1 MSNPA
6 EAARAAR
13 NAAASSSQE
22 GANQPLRL
30 HQRCELS
37 TYGQGEILFVGQTS
51 FSHGIWVGIAL
62 DESAGKHDGVV
73 QGKRYFT
80 AHPGHGIFVRSS
92 QVHVLPDMEEEEQ
105 LDEEDQIE
113 AEVAPPPITRAPPV
127 VNRIPA
133 SRSGQVLSRSS
144 IASTSRSV
152 SPNKPAARTSRPSSI
167 LPPPSAASAA
177 SAFGTTARQQAGS
190 PQKRASLAPKTP
202 ARTTTAGIASGR
214 VSTATNRSTA
224 ASPVKRPL
232 STTRTPA
239 TSARTSTAATSA
251 RTPATTQ
258 RTTINQ
264 ARSAVQAGRAPDA
277 ATAKAGL
284 RPVIKTRTSMAPP
297 GASTSA
303 LNPRTPAR
311 TVTTTAGRAPQ
322 STVARRAVGPASST
336 PVSTASRATPANRT
350 PKTTGT
356 SSSRSSRPPTSFDVG
371 DVEDDDDLMAMSIE
385 DAEGKSGKQSATK
398 ESTNDE
404 EIDED
409 ILASPSL
416 QRAATSQPPDH
427 MSLSRGASSHALA
440 TRSTVD
446 HSALQRELDE
456 VRARLRIA
464 EKKREEDREAI
475 REAERIQ
482 QESEQFLAV
491 KPKMAAKQQ
500 ELQNELKDLHRQERE
515 WNTFKEEHE
524 REMAELTDQVEI
536 LTLDKEMAEER
547 AEAASEELQILKDR
561 VEELQLDIEVL
572 REENARFESGPVEEG
587 EKLSVGY
594 IQLEKQNERLKE
606 ALLRLRDLTAESDS
620 EQKQKIAVME
630 KELRELDEIQDSY
643 ESTLAKLEE
652 SEALLEDLKIQLD
665 DALGAEEMLEQLT
678 ERNMALQEKNEEL
691 QLTNEDLEALKE
703 LNDELEETHIETEK
717 QLQEELDLKEIELR
731 EYHLRNDTLEANIV
745 DYENTFAQF
754 REVVLNLQSEV
765 ETLRNDE
772 KTRDVDRA
780 AAAAEGQAI
789 ANLNLKLQS
798 STMKSQAKTIE
809 LEIGRLEAS
818 QAKRHLS
825 ITSAYLPKKYFEDDK
840 DAVESL
846 LFFQRIAT
854 KTEVIK
860 TVVESS
866 TDIAG
871 SLVGVIDERL
881 ITICR
886 MRHSLAHFIASSR
899 QISSLVQLASIPT
912 FLKSGRMFKELV
924 SIERTID
931 QHIDLLRR
939 EELKEDDCAKDYRR
953 FVKMLEE
960 FEFALLDGSSES
972 IDSDL
977 AAKELGSA
985 TLFDLDLDT
994 IAAALGFSKQAVAS
1008 LYNEFNKQTEALQ
1021 KQVGDADTSAVL
1033 PTGDID
1039 MRLNDLDI
1047 SEVLFTPL
1055 QELINHIRST
1065 KVPARKLLRRLAA
1078 LYDND
1083 EAVKMEAIVKL
1094 PGLGHCSSQLV
1105 AFASMLATSFNEYV
1119 SSVRTNKST
1128 FELKDILALVSEA
1141 VKEAMSSASNEDASA
1156 QLSTSLAARA
1166 AAAWKPSLTETT
1178 NLGQTVTELLNAA
1191 TEQDNIHKISGV
1203 APWFGRVEEFRQEL
1217 DNAADT
1223 QRNYLKQTEDLRDL
1237 YKQIKVRDEV
1247 IEENRIKIER
1257 IAKQL
1262 QRSRQDNETVT
1273 TLRDDLVDMTKRMK
1287 AYEEGNSALQQE
1299 LEQLQI
1305 QYERAVNDG
1314 ARGATGE
1321 GAAANASSSDGAAP
1335 AIAANPATITPS
1347 GFFNPNMPT
1356 SGNYEVSYLVDQIE
1370 ALRGAIRYLRLEN
1383 GLIKGRDLLAQV
1395 QQLPALAPR
1404 LGFQDIAQ
1412 DVEEVSQ
1419 AKEPIE
1425 SAQLGLPRS
1434 KKEGRLEGLGM
1445 PKSAR
1450 ANKTG
1455 KSAVD
1460 ARKQAENKRLVQDW
1474 IQMASSPRVI
1484 TLPPVSAKQ
1493 NSAEDGTGIKKIKKP
1508 WMPLAQI
1515 PHVQFDEMIRQRKK
1529 LQARIEELQQNGR
1542 PYTNLI
1548 PKPSVNTSVR
1558 T

>member
-6 EAARAAR
+6 ETARAAR

-37 TYGQGEILFVGQTS
+37 SYGQGEILFVGQTS

-62 DESAGKHDGVV
+62 DDTAGKHDGVV

-92 QVHVLPDMEEEEQ
+92 QVHIEE
-105 LDEEDQIE
+105 
-113 AEVAPPPITRAPPV
+113 AVAPPAISRAPPAA
-127 VNRIPA
+127 NRIPA

-152 SPNKPAARTSRPSSI
+152 SPNKPAARVSRPSSI

-177 SAFGTTARQQAGS
+177 SAFGASARQQAGS

-202 ARTTTAGIASGR
+202 ARTSTAGIAS
-214 VSTATNRSTA
+214 
-224 ASPVKRPL
+224 
-232 STTRTPA
+232 
-239 TSARTSTAATSA
+239 
-251 RTPATTQ
+251 
-258 RTTINQ
+258 
-264 ARSAVQAGRAPDA
+264 
-277 ATAKAGL
+277 
-284 RPVIKTRTSMAPP
+284 

-311 TVTTTAGRAPQ
+311 TATTATGRAPQ
-322 STVARRAVGPASST
+322 STVARRAVGTASST
-336 PVSTASRATPANRT
+336 PGSTTSRATPANRT

-371 DVEDDDDLMAMSIE
+371 EGEDDDDLMAMI
-385 DAEGKSGKQSATK
+385 
-398 ESTNDE
+398 
-404 EIDED
+404 
-409 ILASPSL
+409 
-416 QRAATSQPPDH
+416 RAK
-427 MSLSRGASSHALA
+427 
-440 TRSTVD
+440 
-446 HSALQRELDE
+446 
-456 VRARLRIA
+456 LRIA
-464 EKKREEDREAI
+464 EKKREEDRETI

-482 QESEQFLAV
+482 QESEQFLVV

-547 AEAASEELQILKDR
+547 AEAASEELQLLKDR

-620 EQKQKIAVME
+620 EQKQKIAAME
-630 KELRELDEIQDSY
+630 KELRELDEIQASY
-643 ESTLAKLEE
+643 ESTLAKLEQ

-691 QLTNEDLEALKE
+691 RLINEDLEALEE

-731 EYHLRNDTLEANIV
+731 EYHLRNDSLEANIV
-745 DYENTFAQF
+745 DYENTFVQF
-754 REVVLNLQSEV
+754 REVVLNLQSEA
-765 ETLRNDE
+765 ETLRNDKE
-772 KTRDVDRA
+772 TRDVDRA

-818 QAKRHLS
+818 QAKRHLD
-825 ITSAYLPKKYFEDDK
+825 ITSVYLPKKYFEDDK

-899 QISSLVQLASIPT
+899 QISALVQLASIPT

-953 FVKMLEE
+953 FVKMLED

-994 IAAALGFSKQAVAS
+994 IAAALGFSKQA
-1008 LYNEFNKQTEALQ
+1008 QI
-1021 KQVGDADTSAVL
+1021 GDGDTSGLL

-1078 LYDND
+1078 LYAND

-1141 VKEAMSSASNEDASA
+1141 AKEAMSSASNEDGSA
-1156 QLSTSLAARA
+1156 QMSTSLAARA

-1191 TEQDNIHKISGV
+1191 TEQDNVHKISGV
-1203 APWFGRVEEFRQEL
+1203 APWLGRVEEFRQEQ
-1217 DNAADT
+1217 DTAADT

-1314 ARGATGE
+1314 ARTTAGE
-1321 GAAANASSSDGAAP
+1321 GAAANAPSSDGAVP
-1335 AIAANPATITPS
+1335 TLPTNPTTITPS

-1395 QQLPALAPR
+1395 QQLPAL
-1404 LGFQDIAQ
+1404 
-1412 DVEEVSQ
+1412 
-1419 AKEPIE
+1419 
-1425 SAQLGLPRS
+1425 
-1434 KKEGRLEGLGM
+1434 
-1445 PKSAR
+1445 
-1450 ANKTG
+1450 
-1455 KSAVD
+1455 
-1460 ARKQAENKRLVQDW
+1460 
-1474 IQMASSPRVI
+1474 
-1484 TLPPVSAKQ
+1484 
-1493 NSAEDGTGIKKIKKP
+1493 
-1508 WMPLAQI
+1508 
-1515 PHVQFDEMIRQRKK
+1515 
-1529 LQARIEELQQNGR
+1529 
-1542 PYTNLI
+1542 
-1548 PKPSVNTSVR
+1548 
-1558 T
+1558 

>member
-13 NAAASSSQE
+13 NAAASSSHDA
-22 GANQPLRL
+22 GNQPLRL

-62 DESAGKHDGVV
+62 DEAIGKHDGVV

-80 AHPGHGIFVRSS
+80 AHVGHGIFVRSS

-105 LDEEDQIE
+105 PDEEE
-113 AEVAPPPITRAPPV
+113 LEGEGETEVAAPVLTRPPRTT
-127 VNRIPA
+127 NRIPA

-144 IASTSRSV
+144 LASTSRSV
-152 SPNKPAARTSRPSSI
+152 SPNKSTVRISRPSSI
-167 LPPPSAASAA
+167 LAPPTSSSAA
-177 SAFGTTARQQAGS
+177 SAFGTGPRQQAES
-190 PQKRASLAPKTP
+190 PQKRSSLAPKTP
-202 ARTTTAGIASGR
+202 ARTSTAGTASGR
-214 VSTATNRSTA
+214 VSAVASRSTA
-224 ASPVKRPL
+224 ASPVKRPV
-232 STTRTPA
+232 SSATSNTRTPA
-239 TSARTSTAATSA
+239 TAARTGTTTTAS
-251 RTPATTQ
+251 RTPATSQ
-258 RTTINQ
+258 RTALTQ

-277 ATAKAGL
+277 ATARAGL
-284 RPVIKTRTSMAPP
+284 RPVTKTRTSMAPP
-297 GASTSA
+297 GTSSSA

-311 TVTTTAGRAPQ
+311 TAATASARVPQ
-322 STVARRAVGPASST
+322 STVAKRAVGTASST
-336 PVSTASRATPANRT
+336 PVSSASRATPLNRT

-356 SSSRSSRPPTSFDVG
+356 SSSSRSSRPPTSFDVESREV
-371 DVEDDDDLMAMSIE
+371 DEEDDLMALSIE
-385 DAEGKSGKQSATK
+385 DAEGRVNKQIDK
-398 ESTNDE
+398 KQSTNDE
-404 EIDED
+404 EMDEG
-409 ILASPSL
+409 ILSSPSL
-416 QRAATSQPPDH
+416 QRASTSQPHDH
-427 MSLSRGASSHALA
+427 MSLSRGASSHTLA
-440 TRSTVD
+440 IRPNMD

-456 VRARLRIA
+456 VRAKLRIA
-464 EKKREEDREAI
+464 EKKRDEDRETI

-515 WNTFKEEHE
+515 WSKEKEEHE

-547 AEAASEELQILKDR
+547 AEAAAEELQILKDR
-561 VEELQLDIEVL
+561 VEELQLDVEVL

-606 ALLRLRDLTAESDS
+606 ALVRLRDLTGESDN
-620 EQKQKIAVME
+620 EQKQKIAAME
-630 KELRELDEIQDSY
+630 KELRELDEVQASY
-643 ESTLAKLEE
+643 ESTLAKLQE

-678 ERNMALQEKNEEL
+678 ERNMTLQEKNEEL
-691 QLTNEDLEALKE
+691 RLALEHLETLKE
-703 LNDELEETHIETEK
+703 VNDELEEAHIETEK
-717 QLQEELDLKEIELR
+717 QLQEESDLKDIQLR
-731 EYHLRNDTLEANIV
+731 EYLLLNESLKADIV
-745 DYENTFAQF
+745 DYVNAMSQY
-754 REVVLNLQSEV
+754 REAALNLQSEN
-765 ETLRNDE
+765 EALRNDE
-772 KTRDVDRA
+772 KTRDIDRA
-780 AAAAEGQAI
+780 AVAAEGQAI
-789 ANLNLKLQS
+789 ANLNMKLQS
-798 STMKSQAKTIE
+798 STMKSRAKTIE

-825 ITSAYLPKKYFEDDK
+825 ITSVYLPKKYFEDDK

-860 TVVESS
+860 SIVESS

-881 ITICR
+881 ITVCR

-899 QISSLVQLASIPT
+899 QISALVQLASIPT

-924 SIERTID
+924 SIERKID
-931 QHIDLLRR
+931 QYIDLLRR

-953 FVKMLEE
+953 FVKMLED
-960 FEFALLDGSSES
+960 FEFALLDGSSEA

-994 IAAALGFSKQAVAS
+994 IAAALGFSKQAIAS
-1008 LYNEFNKQTEALQ
+1008 LYNDFNKQLEKQQ
-1021 KQVGDADTSAVL
+1021 KQASDEDTSTVV
-1033 PTGDID
+1033 PSGEID
-1039 MRLNDLDI
+1039 MRLNELDI

-1055 QELINHIRST
+1055 QNIINQTRST

-1083 EAVKMEAIVKL
+1083 EAVKMEAIIKL
-1094 PGLGHCSSQLV
+1094 PGLGQCSSQLV
-1105 AFASMLATSFNEYV
+1105 AFASMLATSFDEYV
-1119 SSVRTNKST
+1119 SNVRTNKSP
-1128 FELKDILALVSEA
+1128 FELKDVLELVSEA
-1141 VKEAMSSASNEDASA
+1141 VKEAMGSSISEDESG
-1156 QLSTSLAARA
+1156 QVGISLAARA

-1178 NLGQTVTELLNAA
+1178 NLGQTVTELLNAS
-1191 TEQDNIHKISGV
+1191 TEQDNVHKISGT
-1203 APWFGRVEEFRQEL
+1203 APWFGRVEELRQEQ
-1217 DNAADT
+1217 DNNAES
-1223 QRNYLKQTEDLRDL
+1223 QRTILKQTEDLRDL

-1257 IAKQL
+1257 VSKQL

-1273 TLRDDLVDMTKRMK
+1273 SIRDDLVDMTKRMK

-1299 LEQLQI
+1299 LEQLQV
-1305 QYERAVNDG
+1305 QYEKAVNDN
-1314 ARGATGE
+1314 ARNTVGE
-1321 GAAANASSSDGAAP
+1321 GASADPSSKDGGELGDAP
-1335 AIAANPATITPS
+1335 SITPS
-1347 GFFNPNMPT
+1347 GFL

-1370 ALRGAIRYLRLEN
+1370 ALRGAVRYLRLEN
-1383 GLIKGRDLLAQV
+1383 GLIKGRDLIAQV
-1395 QQLPALAPR
+1395 QQLPTLAPR
-1404 LGFQDIAQ
+1404 LELREMGQNMEGVAPIQ
-1412 DVEEVSQ
+1412 
-1419 AKEPIE
+1419 EP
-1425 SAQLGLPRS
+1425 SQLGLPRS
-1434 KKEGRLEGLGM
+1434 RKEGRIEGLG
-1445 PKSAR
+1445 KS
-1450 ANKTG
+1450 TG
-1455 KSAVD
+1455 KSASD

-1474 IQMASSPRVI
+1474 IQMASCPRVI
-1484 TLPPVSAKQ
+1484 TLPRLPIQDDATK
-1493 NSAEDGTGIKKIKKP
+1493 DGEEVQKKNRKP
-1508 WMPLAQI
+1508 WMPLAQF
-1515 PHVQFDEMIRQRKK
+1515 PHFQFDEMIRQRKRLK
-1529 LQARIEELQQNGR
+1529 ARIEELQRKGQPNQ
-1542 PYTNLI
+1542 YSNLI
-1548 PKPSVNTSVR
+1548 AKPSATTPIR

>member
-92 QVHVLPDMEEEEQ
+92 QVHVLPDMEEGEEQ
-105 LDEEDQIE
+105 LDEEVLEEQE
-113 AEVAPPPITRAPPV
+113 EERAPAALTRAPPT
-127 VNRIPA
+127 VNRMPA

-152 SPNKPAARTSRPSSI
+152 SPNKTAARISRPSSI
-167 LPPPSAASAA
+167 LAPPSTSTAA
-177 SAFGTTARQQAGS
+177 SAFGGVSRQQTGS
-190 PQKRASLAPKTP
+190 PQKRASLAAKTP
-202 ARTTTAGIASGR
+202 ARTGTAGIASGR
-214 VSTATNRSTA
+214 VSTVTNRSAA
-224 ASPVKRPL
+224 ASPIKRPT
-232 STTRTPA
+232 STTTSTAQTPA
-239 TSARTSTAATSA
+239 ASVRTSTTA
-251 RTPATTQ
+251 RTPATGQ

-284 RPVIKTRTSMAPP
+284 RPVAKTRVSMAPP
-297 GASTSA
+297 GLSTSA

-311 TVTTTAGRAPQ
+311 TATTTAARVPQ
-322 STVARRAVGPASST
+322 STVAKRAVGTASST
-336 PVSTASRATPANRT
+336 PVSTTSRATPANRT

-356 SSSRSSRPPTSFDVG
+356 SSTRSSRPPTSFDVG
-371 DVEDDDDLMAMSIE
+371 DIDEDDDLMAMSLE
-385 DAEGKSGKQSATK
+385 DAEGRPEKQST
-398 ESTNDE
+398 TNDD

-416 QRAATSQPPDH
+416 QRAATSQPLDH
-427 MSLSRGASSHALA
+427 MSLSRGASSHAIA

-456 VRARLRIA
+456 VRAKLRIA
-464 EKKREEDREAI
+464 EKKREEDRETI

-491 KPKMAAKQQ
+491 KPKMTAKQQ
-500 ELQNELKDLHRQERE
+500 ELQNELKDLHKQERE
-515 WNTFKEEHE
+515 WNTAKEEHE

-536 LTLDKEMAEER
+536 LSLDKEMAEER

-606 ALLRLRDLTAESDS
+606 ALLRLRDLTAESDN
-620 EQKQKIAVME
+620 EQKQKIAAME
-630 KELRELDEIQDSY
+630 KELRELDEIQASY
-643 ESTLAKLEE
+643 ESSLTKLEE
-652 SEALLEDLKIQLD
+652 YEALLEDLKIQLD

-691 QLTNEDLEALKE
+691 RLINDDLEALKD

-717 QLQEELDLKEIELR
+717 QLQEELDLKELELR
-731 EYHLRNDTLEANIV
+731 EYNLRNDTLEANIV

-754 REVVLNLQSEV
+754 REIVLNLQSEV

-772 KTRDVDRA
+772 KTRDVDKA
-780 AAAAEGQAI
+780 AVAAEGQAI

-798 STMKSQAKTIE
+798 STLKSQAKTIE

-899 QISSLVQLASIPT
+899 QISALVQLASIPT

-939 EELKEDDCAKDYRR
+939 EELKEEDCAKDYRR

-1008 LYNEFNKQTEALQ
+1008 LYNDFNKQTEALQ
-1021 KQVGDADTSAVL
+1021 KQGGDGDTSTL
-1033 PTGDID
+1033 LTSGEID

-1119 SSVRTNKST
+1119 SNVRTNKSI
-1128 FELKDILALVSEA
+1128 FELKDILSFVSEA
-1141 VKEAMSSASNEDASA
+1141 VKEAMSSTNSEDAMA
-1156 QLSTSLAARA
+1156 QSNTSLSVRA
-1166 AAAWKPSLTETT
+1166 AAAWKPSLAETT

-1191 TEQDNIHKISGV
+1191 TEQDNVHKITGI
-1203 APWFGRVEEFRQEL
+1203 APWFGRVEEFRQEQ
-1217 DNAADT
+1217 DHAADT
-1223 QRNYLKQTEDLRDL
+1223 QKNYLKQTEDLRDL

-1262 QRSRQDNETVT
+1262 QRSKQDNETVT
-1273 TLRDDLVDMTKRMK
+1273 NLRDDLVDTTKRMK

-1305 QYERAVNDG
+1305 QYERAISDG
-1314 ARGATGE
+1314 ARATTGE
-1321 GAAANASSSDGAAP
+1321 GATSNTATSSDGVLP
-1335 AIAANPATITPS
+1335 TNSTNPTTITPS

-1370 ALRGAIRYLRLEN
+1370 ALRGAVRYLRLEN

-1395 QQLPALAPR
+1395 QQLPTLAPR
-1404 LGFQDIAQ
+1404 LGLR
-1412 DVEEVSQ
+1412 DVEEIPEIQ
-1419 AKEPIE
+1419 ETIEP
-1425 SAQLGLPRS
+1425 AQLGLPRS
-1434 KKEGRLEGLGM
+1434 KKEGRIEGLGI

-1450 ANKTG
+1450 SNKTG
-1455 KSAVD
+1455 KSAID

-1474 IQMASSPRVI
+1474 IQMASCPRVI
-1484 TLPPVSAKQ
+1484 TLPPVSVKQ
-1493 NSAEDGTGIKKIKKP
+1493 DSAEDGTTFKKIKKP

-1542 PYTNLI
+1542 QYTNLI
-1548 PKPSVNTSVR
+1548 PKPSVNASVR